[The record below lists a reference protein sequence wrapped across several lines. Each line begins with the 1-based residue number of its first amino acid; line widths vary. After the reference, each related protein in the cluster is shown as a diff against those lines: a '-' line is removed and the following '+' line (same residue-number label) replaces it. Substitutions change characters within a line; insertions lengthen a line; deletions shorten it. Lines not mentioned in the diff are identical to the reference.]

1 MLLRSSTV
9 SSLHSGIKS
18 FYEISSDISCEIQ
31 YQLQYLSIEIT
42 DEIKNETMSKLGRR
56 RKAIYNKSSNMKQ
69 QELKLGIKTSK

>member
-9 SSLHSGIKS
+9 SSLHCGIKS

-31 YQLQYLSIEIT
+31 YKLQYLSIEIT